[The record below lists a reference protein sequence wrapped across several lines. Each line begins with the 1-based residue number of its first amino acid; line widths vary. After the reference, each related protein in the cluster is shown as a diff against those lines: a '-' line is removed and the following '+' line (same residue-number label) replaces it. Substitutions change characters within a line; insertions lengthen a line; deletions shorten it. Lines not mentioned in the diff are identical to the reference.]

1 MFEGI
6 IFFTKTCWKF
16 NKKYIFLL
24 IFKQVLAI
32 TNTISMIILP
42 KYILD
47 SLFTNMDLKSTNK
60 YLIILVAVSLVVGLL
75 SSFTDNEILV
85 QKMDVFKEFQIYLGK
100 KMMDAEFQC
109 IESQKFLDLKS
120 KAERFLYG
128 NGSGFATV
136 LENSFSIFGKICSCA
151 ALIGIITQLNVF
163 LIIVLI
169 VIVLIDTFVNIRT
182 QKRNINLNLQKAV
195 KERRCGYFSNIF
207 QDFQYGKEIRVY
219 NLSEWLTDKYRNQ
232 LNILQK
238 FYKKMAVNNFKYN
251 FITII
256 TSAFQLALCYVY
268 VIRQALNRVIS
279 VGQFSMYLSSINTF
293 SSTLKDVIFGLVD
306 IQQYNSYYTA
316 FKEYINLDS
325 ITKPKEL
332 KCPITDDFIIEFQN
346 VYFKYQYQTS
356 YALEDISVTINSR
369 DKISIVGENGAGK
382 STFVKLLLRIYKPTK
397 GRILLNG
404 TDIQDIDY
412 SYYISLFSTVFQDY
426 RLLSMPIRDNIALNK
441 EADDVLINNILS
453 KVGVKDKID
462 KFDKGINT
470 MIYKDFDNNGFIPSG
485 GEGQK
490 IAIARAVYRQTPI
503 VILDEPTA
511 SLDARAEFEIYSE
524 FDELF
529 GDRTCLYI
537 SHRLASSKLCNKIF
551 VFSGGRL
558 IEQGTQ
564 TELLDSKGLFYNLYT
579 MQLGLYK

>member
-1 MFEGI
+1 M
-6 IFFTKTCWKF
+6 
-16 NKKYIFLL
+16 
-24 IFKQVLAI
+24 
-32 TNTISMIILP
+32 
-42 KYILD
+42 
-47 SLFTNMDLKSTNK
+47 
-60 YLIILVAVSLVVGLL
+60 
-75 SSFTDNEILV
+75 
-85 QKMDVFKEFQIYLGK
+85 
-100 KMMDAEFQC
+100 
-109 IESQKFLDLKS
+109 
-120 KAERFLYG
+120 
-128 NGSGFATV
+128 
-136 LENSFSIFGKICSCA
+136 
-151 ALIGIITQLNVF
+151 
-163 LIIVLI
+163 
-169 VIVLIDTFVNIRT
+169 
-182 QKRNINLNLQKAV
+182 
-195 KERRCGYFSNIF
+195 
-207 QDFQYGKEIRVY
+207 
-219 NLSEWLTDKYRNQ
+219 
-232 LNILQK
+232 
-238 FYKKMAVNNFKYN
+238 
-251 FITII
+251 
-256 TSAFQLALCYVY
+256 
-268 VIRQALNRVIS
+268 
-279 VGQFSMYLSSINTF
+279 
-293 SSTLKDVIFGLVD
+293 
-306 IQQYNSYYTA
+306 
-316 FKEYINLDS
+316 
-325 ITKPKEL
+325 
-332 KCPITDDFIIEFQN
+332 
-346 VYFKYQYQTS
+346 
-356 YALEDISVTINSR
+356 
-369 DKISIVGENGAGK
+369 
-382 STFVKLLLRIYKPTK
+382 LRIYKPTK